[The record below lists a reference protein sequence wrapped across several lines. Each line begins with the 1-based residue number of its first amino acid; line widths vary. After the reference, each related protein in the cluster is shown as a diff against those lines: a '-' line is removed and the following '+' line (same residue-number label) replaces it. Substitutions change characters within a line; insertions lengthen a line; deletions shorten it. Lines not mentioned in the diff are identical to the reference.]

1 MKIASSLALALLC
14 SLPVWAR
21 PLVIGHRGA
30 SGYLPEH
37 TLEAYKLAVDQGADY
52 IEPDLVPTRDGHLV
66 ARHENDISQTTDV
79 AARPE
84 FAARKVTKTIDGRQV
99 TGWFTED
106 FTLAELKTLRAL
118 GRNVASREHDGRFG
132 LVTLPEIIA
141 AVQTWEKGLG
151 RRIGLY
157 PETKHPS
164 YFRAWGLPL
173 EERLVK
179 TLHEAGYQGP
189 EAPVIIQSFEV
200 SNLKRLKEMTQL
212 PLAQLVDDS
221 GAPQDWVEARDRRN
235 YRDMLKP
242 EGLREIATYA
252 SIVAPYKGLLMTRDP
267 LGEWQQATPVIGD
280 AHRVGLKVHS
290 WTFRAENQHL
300 PPSFR
305 KGTNADSSGD
315 LSSEVSRFFKA
326 GLDGVFSNHPDQAV
340 RARDQ

>member
-1 MKIASSLALALLC
+1 MKIAASFALVLFC
-14 SLPVWAR
+14 SLPLWAR
-21 PLVIGHRGA
+21 PLIIGHRGA

-37 TLEAYKLAVDQGADY
+37 TLEAYKLAVEQGADY

-66 ARHENDISQTTDV
+66 ARHENEISETTNV
-79 AARPE
+79 ASKPE
-84 FAARKVTKTIDGRQV
+84 FAARRVTKTIDGRQV

-118 GRNVASREHDGRFG
+118 GRNAASRKHDGRYQ
-132 LVTLPEIIA
+132 LVTLPEIIT
-141 AVQTWEKGLG
+141 AVQTWEKDLN

-164 YFRAWGLPL
+164 YFRSWGLPL
-173 EERLVK
+173 EETLVK

-189 EAPVIIQSFEV
+189 DAPVIIQSFEV
-200 SNLKRLKEMTQL
+200 SNLKLLKGITRL

-221 GAPQDWVEARDRRN
+221 GAPQDWVQAQDGRT

-242 EGLREIATYA
+242 EGLREVATYA
-252 SIVAPYKGLLMTRDP
+252 SIVAPYKGLLMTRDGQ
-267 LGEWQQATPVIGD
+267 GEWQAATAVIGD
-280 AHRVGLKVHS
+280 AHRAGLKVHS
-290 WTFRAENQHL
+290 WTFRAENSLL
-300 PPSFR
+300 PPSLR
-305 KGTNADSSGD
+305 KGIDSDSEGNLSG
-315 LSSEVSRFFKA
+315 EVSRFLKA